1 MYSTFIHVLLVQV
14 QHLYVHVVLCYQCT
28 IIQILFPFIDLV
40 LLFFFTVRD
49 DLSTTTDNI

>member
-1 MYSTFIHVLLVQV
+1 MYSTFVHVLLVQV
-14 QHLYVHVVLCYQCT
+14 QHLYVVLCYQCT

-40 LLFFFTVRD
+40 LLFFFTVSD